1 MTAAAENARFQRGL
15 PAWVSASSRAWG
27 EAVPLYARLARL
39 AWNAAPGVVSL
50 FLVVN
55 LIQSLFPVVQVW
67 IYKLLVDGIAQA
79 ATPSFHPRS
88 VWLPAVLYGLVLLAS
103 EAANAFSL
111 PLDEQMSDR
120 MQGYARLAL
129 LAVTDRQTGL
139 AFYQDEAVQ
148 NDLRMARSGVNY
160 TLMEAMSLLP
170 CTIQKLAVV
179 VTLSALLARLQPV
192 LPLLL
197 VGAALPCSF
206 YQVRLWYT
214 QWNSLIAQSPHWRR
228 IDYYLRVLSSVEFA
242 KEVRLFGVG
251 DFFLARYRNIFE
263 RAHGELVKMRRSELR
278 VGISQALLYASITSG
293 AYVYIVLAASRGK
306 LTVGDIAL
314 YAGATFQLGNALNAL
329 IRYFGGLN
337 QYRLHLKAF
346 FGVIDRPSMLAGPL
360 PEAAAPI
367 VGVREP
373 SSDPLFRASEPAW
386 RAPEIELRGVWFTYP
401 NSSAPALRGIDLRI
415 APGERI
421 AIVGENGAGKTTLVN
436 LLTRLYDPSD
446 GEIRVDGTPL
456 PALEVQEW
464 RRQLANVSQDFLRLD
479 APLRTSLTLANL
491 ERERDDEALWAAC
504 AQLGLAGAVK
514 ALPGGLDQMLGRQF
528 EGGLELSG
536 GEWQKVAI
544 ARALLREQASIVI
557 LDEPTSALDAPT
569 EQAIFRQFTHLAK
582 HRTAILISHRF
593 STVHIADR
601 IVVLEAGRILEDGT
615 HGALM
620 ERDGRYAELFRL
632 QSDRYR

>member
-1 MTAAAENARFQRGL
+1 MTAAAENAGFQRWL

-27 EAVPLYARLARL
+27 EALPLYARLARL
-39 AWNAAPGVVSL
+39 AGKAAPGVMSL
-50 FLVVN
+50 FLLVN
-55 LIQSLFPVVQVW
+55 LIQSLVPVAQVW
-67 IYKLLVDGIAQA
+67 LYKLLVDGIAQA

-103 EAANAFSL
+103 EAASAFGT

-120 MQGYARLAL
+120 LQGYARLAL
-129 LAVTDRQTGL
+129 LDVADRQTGL

-148 NDLRMARSGVNY
+148 NDMRMARSGVNY

-170 CTIQKLAVV
+170 GTIQKLAVV

-206 YQVRLWYT
+206 YQARLWRT
-214 QWNSLIAQSPHWRR
+214 LWNSLLAQSPHGRR
-228 IDYYLRVLSSVEFA
+228 IDYYLRVLSSAEFA

-251 DFFLARYRNIFE
+251 DFFLARYRNTFE
-263 RAHGELVKMRRSELR
+263 RARGELGEMRRHEQR
-278 VGISQALLYASITSG
+278 VGTSQALLYAFITSG

-314 YAGATFQLGNALNAL
+314 YAGATFQLGNALNSL
-329 IRYFGGLN
+329 IRWYGGLTKHR
-337 QYRLHLKAF
+337 YHLKAF
-346 FGVIDRPSMLAGPL
+346 FGLIDRPSMLAGPL
-360 PEAAAPI
+360 PEPLAQPI
-367 VGVREP
+367 GVKEP
-373 SSDPLFRASEPAW
+373 DSDPRADAAEPAW
-386 RAPEIELRGVWFTYP
+386 RPPEIELRGVWFTYP
-401 NSSAPALRGIDLRI
+401 NSSTPALHGIDLRI
-415 APGERI
+415 APGEKI

-479 APLRTSLTLANL
+479 APLRTNLAMAKP

-504 AQLGLAGAVK
+504 APLGLAEAVK

>member
-1 MTAAAENARFQRGL
+1 MTAAAENARCQRWL
-15 PAWVSASSRAWG
+15 PAWVLASSRAWG

-39 AWNAAPGVVSL
+39 AWNAAPGVVLL

-79 ATPSFHPRS
+79 ATPTFHPRS
-88 VWLPAVLYGLVLLAS
+88 VWLSAVLYGVVLLAS
-103 EAANAFSL
+103 EAASAFET

-120 MQGYARLAL
+120 LQGYARLAL
-129 LAVTDRQTGL
+129 LDVADRQTGL

-148 NDLRMARSGVNY
+148 NDLRTARSSVNY

-170 CTIQKLAVV
+170 GTIQKLAVV

-206 YQVRLWYT
+206 YQAKRWHTLW
-214 QWNSLIAQSPHWRR
+214 NRFVAQSPHWRR
-228 IDYYLRVLSSVEFA
+228 IDYYLRVLSSAEFA

-263 RAHGELVKMRRSELR
+263 RAHGELGMMRRHEQR
-278 VGISQALLYASITSG
+278 VGTSQALLYAFITSG

-314 YAGATFQLGNALNAL
+314 YAGATFQLGNALNVL
-329 IRYFGGLN
+329 IRWFGGLN
-337 QYRLHLKAF
+337 KHRHHLKAF

-360 PEAAAPI
+360 PEAAPRIA
-367 VGVREP
+367 GVREP
-373 SSDPLFRASEPAW
+373 SSDPRADAAEPAW
-386 RAPEIELRGVWFTYP
+386 RPREIELRGVWFTYP
-401 NSSAPALRGIDLRI
+401 DSSTPALRGIDLRI
-415 APGERI
+415 APGETI

-464 RRQLANVSQDFLRLD
+464 RRELANVSQDFLRLD
-479 APLRTSLTLANL
+479 ASLRTNLTLANL

-504 AQLGLAGAVK
+504 AQLGLAEAVK
-514 ALPGGLDQMLGRQF
+514 ALPGELEQMLGLPF

-544 ARALLREQASIVI
+544 ARALLRKQASIVI

-569 EQAIFRQFTHLAK
+569 EQAIFRQFIHLAK
-582 HRTAILISHRF
+582 HRSAILISHRF